1 MLVHDQ
7 QVRLTGRERAVLL
20 RLTGS
25 DPHYVTTREELKAWV
40 ERHLDCRPQDEQVV
54 RLLKGVLR
62 RHLPL

>member
-7 QVRLTGRERAVLL
+7 QIRLTGRERAVLL

-40 ERHLDCRPQDEQVV
+40 DRHLQNQPQDEQTV
-54 RLLKGVLR
+54 RLLKAVLR